1 MTVYHHSDR
10 QQPPTLWWKWK
21 CPSLSRV
28 QLFAVPWTVARQ
40 TPLSTR
46 LLQARILEW
55 ITILFSGGSSP
66 PRDWTQVS
74 CIADSLHKSDH
85 SNINWMRPMEEFS
98 EHGGYIWWVYLK
110 WSIKSHSIMFPIT
123 VWNGSVA
130 VLFIQKRQL
139 KTCYK
144 IKLSYCFNISGF
156 LPVIAGN
163 WFSGG
168 G

>member
-1 MTVYHHSDR
+1 MKTLSIMTVYPHSDR

-40 TPLSTR
+40 TPLSMR

-74 CIADSLHKSDH
+74 CIADSLHKSDY
-85 SNINWMRPMEEFS
+85 SNINWMRPME
-98 EHGGYIWWVYLK
+98 GRVLWTWWVY
-110 WSIKSHSIMFPIT
+110 M
-123 VWNGSVA
+123 VG
-130 VLFIQKRQL
+130 
-139 KTCYK
+139 
-144 IKLSYCFNISGF
+144 LSQMIHQEPLDHVSYYCLEWKCSCTFYSKETAKN
-156 LPVIAGN
+156 LL
-163 WFSGG
+163 
-168 G
+168 